1 MPLLQR
7 LALFSFIVF
16 FSGSVVVVAARNLH
30 SKLAPHTDKDK
41 EQAQKLIEALRGDE
55 LFKAQAKYSEAH
67 PAPARR
73 NGSYL
78 PDHDRRRIKNFLSS
92 LIGGKDAGSD
102 EQVPEADTAKT
113 DPKQGDK

>member
-30 SKLAPHTDKDK
+30 SKLAPHTDQDK
-41 EQAQKLIEALRGDE
+41 EHAQKLIEALRGDA
-55 LFKAQAKYSEAH
+55 LFKAQAKYSETH
-67 PAPARR
+67 PAPSRS

-78 PDHDRRRIKNFLSS
+78 PDHDRRRIKSFLSS

-102 EQVPEADTAKT
+102 DPGQQSEKIAA
-113 DPKQGDK
+113 DPKQGEK